1 MSRRLSIRLR
11 LTFLYA
17 AIVFVAGGILL
28 GAAYVIVARNLAVYS
43 QKVSATRDARS
54 TPVLIPPQR
63 GRALAELEAFL
74 RKQRSRQAVVEH
86 RARIDARNTVALEFL
101 LALLALTFPA
111 AALGYVIAGR
121 VLRPV
126 ADITAMAQ
134 RAAAGDLS
142 GRIQLS
148 GPRDELHELARTFD
162 AMLDRLESSFARRQ
176 VFVANASHEL
186 RTPLAIIRA
195 ELDATLTDASASEG
209 ELRAM
214 ARVISDATDRSEE
227 LIDRLLLLA
236 TSEQSAIQAEPID
249 LAGLVSLAVVD
260 LERVI
265 RETGIVLECVL
276 DAARCCGDRILL
288 TSLVRNLIEN
298 AARHNVA
305 GGRLSARTG
314 EAIGV
319 AWMEIENDGAFIAE
333 ERLPELFEPFTRLRR
348 IAGAAGGTGLGL
360 AIVQAVAAAH
370 DGRVVAMARP
380 GGGLR
385 VRFELPRPAAAAD
398 GLADD
403 VVTLPFACDTRAAV
417 SG

>member
-121 VLRPV
+121 VLGPV

-186 RTPLAIIRA
+186 RTPLEIIRA

-314 EAIGV
+314 EAIGA